1 MRKEVILI
9 MSFMIGRPIHGI
21 SLNGNEY
28 VLGDDGKPRVF
39 PDMVEAKQFLAEK
52 GMTEVDIEAEG
63 IVFVETEAEAD
74 ES

>member
-1 MRKEVILI
+1 
-9 MSFMIGRPIHGI
+9 MSFMIGRPINGI

-39 PDMVEAKQFLAEK
+39 SDMVEAKLFLAEK